1 MTMLARL
8 AEPTDQD
15 SANPI
20 LSVTCASRGRTT
32 LRGALDVSGCATL
45 ACASSEIVSNGRGVI
60 TLDLADVT
68 FIDAAGITA
77 LICLARIAR
86 RHDRELVLAR
96 PSSSVQR
103 VLEIVAALEVLPFN
117 IATRMPST
125 RSGSSRV

>member
-8 AEPTDQD
+8 AEPTDPGSD
-15 SANPI
+15 NAT
-20 LSVTCASRGRTT
+20 LSVTCAPRGRTT
-32 LRGALDVSGCATL
+32 LRGDLDVSGCATL
-45 ACASSEIVSNGRGVI
+45 ACASRQIVSNGRGVI

-86 RHDRELVLAR
+86 GHDRELVLAR

-103 VLEIVAALEVLPFN
+103 VLEIVAAREVLPFN
-117 IATRMPST
+117 VATRRRARRASA
-125 RSGSSRV
+125 S